1 MAKRKKYSFTDL
13 NFTKEDLARN
23 SQKVIAKVGY
33 HLLLRVKKRTAINA
47 VWGIKI
53 LAKGQKVRSIKKV
66 IGFKTK
72 TMLKTVKRKAKSVTK
87 KAKGKFKRAKT
98 ARTRSDNGRYGSA
111 IPNKRIG
118 RKYKKY
124 TMTKKRRGGKKLHFT
139 KTGQPYVLLASGQ
152 ARFVKR

>member
-1 MAKRKKYSFTDL
+1 MVKRKKYSFTDL

-47 VWGIKI
+47 VWEIKV

-124 TMTKKRRGGKKLHFT
+124 TAKKRKGIHYT
-139 KTGQPYVLLASGQ
+139 KTGQPYKLLANGQ

>member
-13 NFTKEDLARN
+13 NFTKEDLSRN

-66 IGFKTK
+66 IGFKTRTALK
-72 TMLKTVKRKAKSVTK
+72 GLKTVGR
-87 KAKGKFKRAKT
+87 RAKT
-98 ARTRSDNGRYGSA
+98 GITKRTRRKTYRKSNGRTIQKSKRRSKQFVKGSPQA
-111 IPNKRIG
+111 KAWG
-118 RKYKKY
+118 RK
-124 TMTKKRRGGKKLHFT
+124 MAKLR
-139 KTGQPYVLLASGQ
+139 A
-152 ARFVKR
+152 

>member
-13 NFTKEDLARN
+13 NFTKEDLSRN

-66 IGFKTK
+66 IGFKTRSALK
-72 TMLKTVKRKAKSVTK
+72 GLKTVGR
-87 KAKGKFKRAKT
+87 RAKT
-98 ARTRSDNGRYGSA
+98 GITKRTRNKIHRKSNGRTIQKSKRRSKQFVKGSPQA
-111 IPNKRIG
+111 KAWG
-118 RKYKKY
+118 RK
-124 TMTKKRRGGKKLHFT
+124 M
-139 KTGQPYVLLASGQ
+139 
-152 ARFVKR
+152 ARLRAR

>member
-1 MAKRKKYSFTDL
+1 MVKRKRSGGFTDL
-13 NFTKEDLARN
+13 NFTKEDLSRN

-72 TMLKTVKRKAKSVTK
+72 TMLKKVKRKAKSVK
-87 KAKGKFKRAKT
+87 RKAKSVRKRAKT
-98 ARTRSDNGRYGSA
+98 AMSYPRSRGGTRYTNGRSFKSRRKPAWQVKGSPQA
-111 IPNKRIG
+111 
-118 RKYKKY
+118 KKH
-124 TMTKKRRGGKKLHFT
+124 MAMLRSKRR
-139 KTGQPYVLLASGQ
+139 
-152 ARFVKR
+152 

>member
-1 MAKRKKYSFTDL
+1 MVKRKRSGGFTDL
-13 NFTKEDLARN
+13 NFTKEDLSRN

-72 TMLKTVKRKAKSVTK
+72 TALKGMKTVGR
-87 KAKGKFKRAKT
+87 RAKT
-98 ARTRSDNGRYGSA
+98 GITKRTRNKIYRKRNGRTIQKS
-111 IPNKRIG
+111 
-118 RKYKKY
+118 KKV
-124 TMTKKRRGGKKLHFT
+124 FIS
-139 KTGQPYVLLASGQ
+139 KTGQPYIKLATGQ
-152 ARFVKR
+152 TRFIKR

>member
-13 NFTKEDLARN
+13 NFTKEDLSRN

-72 TMLKTVKRKAKSVTK
+72 SMVKTVKRKAKSVR
-87 KAKGKFKRAKT
+87 KRAKT
-98 ARTRSDNGRYGSA
+98 AMSYPRSRGGTRYTNGRTFKSRRKSKSQILTA
-111 IPNKRIG
+111 KNG
-118 RKYKKY
+118 RKYKI
-124 TMTKKRRGGKKLHFT
+124 
-139 KTGQPYVLLASGQ
+139 LANGR
-152 ARFVKR
+152 ARFVKN

>member
-23 SQKVIAKVGY
+23 SQQVIAQVGY

-66 IGFKTK
+66 IGFKTRSALK
-72 TMLKTVKRKAKSVTK
+72 GLKTVGR
-87 KAKGKFKRAKT
+87 RAKT
-98 ARTRSDNGRYGSA
+98 GITKRTRNKIYRKSNGRTIQKSLKEEE
-111 IPNKRIG
+111 NQL
-118 RKYKKY
+118 
-124 TMTKKRRGGKKLHFT
+124 GK
-139 KTGQPYVLLASGQ
+139 
-152 ARFVKR
+152 

>member
-13 NFTKEDLARN
+13 NFTKEDLSRN

-66 IGFKTK
+66 IGFKTRTALK
-72 TMLKTVKRKAKSVTK
+72 GLKTVGR
-87 KAKGKFKRAKT
+87 RAKT
-98 ARTRSDNGRYGSA
+98 GITKRTRNKIHRKSNGRTIQKSKRRKILPWQVKGSA
-111 IPNKRIG
+111 AAKRHMAKI
-118 RKYKKY
+118 RA
-124 TMTKKRRGGKKLHFT
+124 RR
-139 KTGQPYVLLASGQ
+139 
-152 ARFVKR
+152 

>member
-1 MAKRKKYSFTDL
+1 MVKRKRSGGFTDL
-13 NFTKEDLARN
+13 NFTKEDLSRN

-33 HLLLRVKKRTAINA
+33 HILLRVKKRTAINA
-47 VWGIKI
+47 VWEIKV

-124 TMTKKRRGGKKLHFT
+124 TAKKRKGIHYT
-139 KTGQPYVLLASGQ
+139 KAGQPYKILASGQ

>member
-1 MAKRKKYSFTDL
+1 MVKRKRSGGFTDL
-13 NFTKEDLARN
+13 NFTKEDLSRN

-72 TMLKTVKRKAKSVTK
+72 TMLKTVKRKAKSVR
-87 KAKGKFKRAKT
+87 KRAKT
-98 ARTRSDNGRYGSA
+98 AMSYPRSRGGTRYTNGRTFKSRRKSKSQILTA
-111 IPNKRIG
+111 KNG
-118 RKYKKY
+118 RKYKI
-124 TMTKKRRGGKKLHFT
+124 
-139 KTGQPYVLLASGQ
+139 LANGR
-152 ARFVKR
+152 ARFVKN

>member
-13 NFTKEDLARN
+13 NFTKEDLSRN

-66 IGFKTK
+66 IGFKTRTALK
-72 TMLKTVKRKAKSVTK
+72 GLKTVGR
-87 KAKGKFKRAKT
+87 RAKT
-98 ARTRSDNGRYGSA
+98 GITKRTRNKIHRKRNGRTIQKS
-111 IPNKRIG
+111 
-118 RKYKKY
+118 KKV
-124 TMTKKRRGGKKLHFT
+124 FIS
-139 KTGQPYVLLASGQ
+139 KTGQPYIKLATGQ
-152 ARFVKR
+152 TRFIKR

>member
-1 MAKRKKYSFTDL
+1 MVKRKKYSFTDL

-23 SQKVIAKVGY
+23 SQQVIAKVGY

-87 KAKGKFKRAKT
+87 KAKGGFKRAKT

-124 TMTKKRRGGKKLHFT
+124 TAKKRKGIHYT
-139 KTGQPYVLLASGQ
+139 KTGQPYKILASGQ

>member
-1 MAKRKKYSFTDL
+1 MVKRKRSGGFTDL
-13 NFTKEDLARN
+13 NFTKEDLSRN

-72 TMLKTVKRKAKSVTK
+72 TMLKTVKRKAKSVR
-87 KAKGKFKRAKT
+87 KRAKT
-98 ARTRSDNGRYGSA
+98 AMSYPRSRGGTRYTNGRTFKSKRKSA
-111 IPNKRIG
+111 
-118 RKYKKY
+118 KYQ
-124 TMTKKRRGGKKLHFT
+124 GKEILIARN
-139 KTGQPYVLLASGQ
+139 GQPYIKKANGEV
-152 ARFVKR
+152 RFIPRIYA

>member
-23 SQKVIAKVGY
+23 SQQVIAKVGY

-66 IGFKTK
+66 IGFKTRTALK
-72 TMLKTVKRKAKSVTK
+72 GLKTVGR
-87 KAKGKFKRAKT
+87 RAKT
-98 ARTRSDNGRYGSA
+98 GITKRTRNKIHRKSNGRTIQKSKRRSKQFVKGSPQA
-111 IPNKRIG
+111 KAWG
-118 RKYKKY
+118 RK
-124 TMTKKRRGGKKLHFT
+124 M
-139 KTGQPYVLLASGQ
+139 
-152 ARFVKR
+152 ARLRAR

>member
-13 NFTKEDLARN
+13 NFTKEDLSRN

-66 IGFKTK
+66 IEFKTRTALKGMK
-72 TMLKTVKRKAKSVTK
+72 TAGR
-87 KAKGKFKRAKT
+87 RAKT
-98 ARTRSDNGRYGSA
+98 GITKRTRNKIHRKRNGRTIQKSKRRSKQFVKGSPQA
-111 IPNKRIG
+111 KAWG
-118 RKYKKY
+118 RK
-124 TMTKKRRGGKKLHFT
+124 M
-139 KTGQPYVLLASGQ
+139 
-152 ARFVKR
+152 ARLRAR

>member
-66 IGFKTK
+66 IGFKTRTALK
-72 TMLKTVKRKAKSVTK
+72 GLKTVGRKVKRKVKKTRKKYIRAKS
-87 KAKGKFKRAKT
+87 ARA
-98 ARTRSDNGRYGSA
+98 NGRYQSV
-111 IPNKRIG
+111 IPGKRIG
-118 RKYKKY
+118 RQYKYK
-124 TMTKKRRGGKKLHFT
+124 TITKKRRGGKNLHFT
-139 KTGQPYVLLASGQ
+139 KKGQPYILLASGK
-152 ARFVKR
+152 AKFVKR

>member
-13 NFTKEDLARN
+13 NFTKEDLSRN
-23 SQKVIAKVGY
+23 SQQVIAKVGY

-72 TMLKTVKRKAKSVTK
+72 SMVKTVKRKAKSVR
-87 KAKGKFKRAKT
+87 KRAKT
-98 ARTRSDNGRYGSA
+98 AMSYPRSRGGTRYTNGRTFKSRRKSKSKILIA
-111 IPNKRIG
+111 KNG
-118 RKYKKY
+118 RKYKI
-124 TMTKKRRGGKKLHFT
+124 
-139 KTGQPYVLLASGQ
+139 LANGR
-152 ARFVKR
+152 ARFVKN

>member
-13 NFTKEDLARN
+13 NFTKEDLSRN

-66 IGFKTK
+66 IGFKTRTVLK
-72 TMLKTVKRKAKSVTK
+72 GLKTVGR
-87 KAKGKFKRAKT
+87 RAKT
-98 ARTRSDNGRYGSA
+98 GITKRTRNKIYRKSNGRTIQKSKRRKRLPWQVKGSA
-111 IPNKRIG
+111 AAKRHMAKI
-118 RKYKKY
+118 RA
-124 TMTKKRRGGKKLHFT
+124 RR
-139 KTGQPYVLLASGQ
+139 
-152 ARFVKR
+152 

>member
-13 NFTKEDLARN
+13 NFTKEDLSRN

-66 IGFKTK
+66 IGFKTRTALK
-72 TMLKTVKRKAKSVTK
+72 GLKTVGR
-87 KAKGKFKRAKT
+87 RAKT
-98 ARTRSDNGRYGSA
+98 GITKRTRNKIHRKRNGRTIQKSKRRSMQQVKGSKQA
-111 IPNKRIG
+111 KAWG
-118 RKYKKY
+118 RK
-124 TMTKKRRGGKKLHFT
+124 M
-139 KTGQPYVLLASGQ
+139 
-152 ARFVKR
+152 ARLRAR

>member
-13 NFTKEDLARN
+13 NFTKEDLSRN

-66 IGFKTK
+66 IGFKTRTALK
-72 TMLKTVKRKAKSVTK
+72 GLKTVGR
-87 KAKGKFKRAKT
+87 RAKT
-98 ARTRSDNGRYGSA
+98 GITKRTRNKIHRKNNGRTIQKSKRRSKQFVKGSPQA
-111 IPNKRIG
+111 KAWG
-118 RKYKKY
+118 RK
-124 TMTKKRRGGKKLHFT
+124 M
-139 KTGQPYVLLASGQ
+139 
-152 ARFVKR
+152 ARLRAR

>member
-13 NFTKEDLARN
+13 NFTKEDLSRN
-23 SQKVIAKVGY
+23 SQKVVAKVGY

-72 TMLKTVKRKAKSVTK
+72 TMLKTVKRKANSVTR
-87 KAKGKFKRAKT
+87 KAKGKFKRAKS
-98 ARTRSDNGRYGSA
+98 ARANGRYKSV
-111 IPNKRIG
+111 IPGKRIG
-118 RKYKKY
+118 RQYKYRTKTRRSKKPRRLIKGTPEAKRY
-124 TMTKKRRGGKKLHFT
+124 MAMLRSKRR
-139 KTGQPYVLLASGQ
+139 
-152 ARFVKR
+152 

>member
-13 NFTKEDLARN
+13 NFTKEDLSRN

-66 IGFKTK
+66 IGFKTRSALK
-72 TMLKTVKRKAKSVTK
+72 GLKTVGR
-87 KAKGKFKRAKT
+87 RAKT
-98 ARTRSDNGRYGSA
+98 GITKRTRNKIYRKSNGRTIQKSKRRSKQFVKGSPQA
-111 IPNKRIG
+111 KAWG
-118 RKYKKY
+118 RK
-124 TMTKKRRGGKKLHFT
+124 M
-139 KTGQPYVLLASGQ
+139 
-152 ARFVKR
+152 ARLRAR

>member
-1 MAKRKKYSFTDL
+1 MVKRKKYSFTDL
-13 NFTKEDLARN
+13 NFTKEDLSRN
-23 SQKVIAKVGY
+23 SQQVIAKVGY

-72 TMLKTVKRKAKSVTK
+72 SMVKTVKRKAKSAGRKVKTRY
-87 KAKGKFKRAKT
+87 KRAKS
-98 ARTRSDNGRYGSA
+98 ARTRPGRRYKSVVPGR
-111 IPNKRIG
+111 RIG

-124 TMTKKRRGGKKLHFT
+124 TRTKKRRGGKKLHFT